1 MDLNNFADSHCHL
14 NYPGLIEQQSAV
26 IKRMKKAGI
35 GYALNVCTKLE
46 EIDDIISTVDK
57 YDFIFASVGV
67 HPDNVDV
74 KEPSTE
80 DICNFSNNERVVA
93 IGETGLDYSRLKGDL
108 TWQRERFRRH
118 IRAAREVKK
127 PLIIHMRDATDDT
140 LKILKQ
146 EKAYEIGGVMH
157 CFTDTLDTAKK
168 AIDLNFYISIS
179 GIVTFKNAEQVQH
192 VAKNIPGERL
202 LIETDSPFLAPVP
215 FRGKVN
221 EPGYVVNVAAKIA
234 ELRSDSIQVIAKET
248 LKNFKRF
255 ASI

>member
-1 MDLNNFADSHCHL
+1 MDLNKFADSHCHL
-14 NYPGLIEQQSAV
+14 NYPGLVEKQPDVIE
-26 IKRMKKAGI
+26 RMRKAGI
-35 GYALNVCTKLE
+35 AYALNVCTKLE
-46 EIDDIISTVDK
+46 ELDDIISTVDK

-157 CFTDTLDTAKK
+157 CFTDLNS
-168 AIDLNFYISIS
+168 AILAA
-179 GIVTFKNAEQVQH
+179 TF
-192 VAKNIPGERL
+192 
-202 LIETDSPFLAPVP
+202 T
-215 FRGKVN
+215 
-221 EPGYVVNVAAKIA
+221 
-234 ELRSDSIQVIAKET
+234 T
-248 LKNFKRF
+248 
-255 ASI
+255 